1 MKEFAMKHPFLTFFI
16 IDGALTTIHNCVA
29 MITDHDDWKKEKM
42 AIRITNSVAEDVED
56 LKNTVID
63 IKEAKKNESSNDCE

>member
-29 MITDHDDWKKEKM
+29 MITDHNDWRKEK
-42 AIRITNSVAEDVED
+42 AATKIIKSVENDIE
-56 LKNTVID
+56 NIID
-63 IKEAKKNESSNDCE
+63 IKEVKKNESSDDCE